1 MYSDGVQVARSQ
13 GEGVTPLLSAMS
25 LSYIYIF
32 IEDFIIFYYSLK
44 SIYTLQTP

>member
-1 MYSDGVQVARSQ
+1 MYSDGVKLGGSE
-13 GEGVTPLLSAMS
+13 GEGVTPLLPAMS